1 MASNSDN
8 SAVGMP
14 QLDFSTFPNQI
25 FWLVV
30 FCVVLFAIVKFFI
43 IPRMEDIFANRRKI
57 IDGNIAKAEEIRL
70 RVSEIEKQIE
80 EELQKAKSQCDEIM
94 SNSGN
99 NIKEQMALALEDSK
113 IATTQ
118 LISEAEGRLKELRD
132 GSEAAIEKIS
142 EELASEIISR
152 FPERSRSK

>member
-1 MASNSDN
+1 
-8 SAVGMP
+8 MP

-70 RVSEIEKQIE
+70 RVGEIEKQIE
-80 EELQKAKSQCDEIM
+80 DELKKTKSQCDEIM
-94 SNSGN
+94 NTSGN
-99 NIKEQMALALEDSK
+99 NIKEQMTQALEDSK

-118 LISEAEGRLKELRD
+118 LLNEAEGRLKKLRD
-132 GSEAAIEKIS
+132 GSETAIEKIS
-142 EELASEIISR
+142 QELATEIIKKI
-152 FPERSRSK
+152 SKGK

>member
-1 MASNSDN
+1 MASNTDN

-94 SNSGN
+94 NTSGN

-142 EELASEIISR
+142 EELASEIISKI
-152 FPERSRSK
+152 SKGS

>member
-70 RVSEIEKQIE
+70 RVSEIEKQIQD
-80 EELQKAKSQCDEIM
+80 ELQKAKSQCDEIM
-94 SNSGN
+94 NTSGN

-142 EELASEIISR
+142 EELASEIISKI
-152 FPERSRSK
+152 SRGK

>member
-70 RVSEIEKQIE
+70 RVNEIEKQIE

-94 SNSGN
+94 DTSGN

-113 IATTQ
+113 IATSQ
-118 LISEAEGRLKELRD
+118 LLSEAEGRLKELRD

-142 EELASEIISR
+142 EELASEIISKI
-152 FPERSRSK
+152 SRGK

>member
-1 MASNSDN
+1 MASSSDN

-25 FWLVV
+25 FWLVI

-70 RVSEIEKQIE
+70 RVGEIEKQIE
-80 EELQKAKSQCDEIM
+80 EELRKAKSQCDEIM
-94 SNSGN
+94 NASGN
-99 NIKEQMALALEDSK
+99 NIKEQIAHALEDSK
-113 IATTQ
+113 IATSQ
-118 LISEAEGRLKELRD
+118 LISEAEGRIKKLRD
-132 GSEAAIEKIS
+132 GSETAIEKIS
-142 EELASEIISR
+142 QELATEIIKKVSIG
-152 FPERSRSK
+152 K

>member
-1 MASNSDN
+1 MASTSDN

-30 FCVVLFAIVKFFI
+30 FCVVLFAIVKIFI

-57 IDGNIAKAEEIRL
+57 IDGNIAKAEEIRI

-94 SNSGN
+94 KASGN
-99 NIKEQMALALEDSK
+99 NIKEQMASALEDSK
-113 IATTQ
+113 IATAQ

-132 GSEAAIEKIS
+132 GSEATIEKIS
-142 EELASEIISR
+142 EELASEIISKI
-152 FPERSRSK
+152 SRGK

>member
-30 FCVVLFAIVKFFI
+30 FCVVLFAIVKLFI

-94 SNSGN
+94 NTSGK

-118 LISEAEGRLKELRD
+118 LINEAEGRLKELRD
-132 GSEAAIEKIS
+132 GSDAAIEKIS
-142 EELASEIISR
+142 EELASEIISKIYR
-152 FPERSRSK
+152 GK

>member
-1 MASNSDN
+1 MASNTDN

-30 FCVVLFAIVKFFI
+30 FCVVLFAIVKLFI

-94 SNSGN
+94 SDSGN

-142 EELASEIISR
+142 EELASEIISKI
-152 FPERSRSK
+152 SRGK

>member
-1 MASNSDN
+1 MASTSENN
-8 SAVGMP
+8 AVGMP

-30 FCVVLFAIVKFFI
+30 FCVVLFAIVKLFI

-80 EELQKAKSQCDEIM
+80 EELQKTKSQCDEIM
-94 SNSGN
+94 HTSGN
-99 NIKEQMALALEDSK
+99 NIKEQLATALEDSK
-113 IATTQ
+113 MATAQ
-118 LISEAEGRLKELRD
+118 LIKEAEGRLKELRD

-142 EELASEIISR
+142 EELASEIIDKISR
-152 FPERSRSK
+152 GK

>member
-1 MASNSDN
+1 MASNSDSN
-8 SAVGMP
+8 AVGMP

-80 EELQKAKSQCDEIM
+80 EELQKARAQCDEIM
-94 SNSGN
+94 NTSGN
-99 NIKEQMALALEDSK
+99 NIKEQMSLALEDSK

-118 LISEAEGRLKELRD
+118 LINEAEGRLKELRD

-142 EELASEIISR
+142 EELASEIISKI
-152 FPERSRSK
+152 SRGK

>member
-30 FCVVLFAIVKFFI
+30 FCVVLFAIVKLFI

-94 SNSGN
+94 NTSGN

-113 IATTQ
+113 IATAQ

-142 EELASEIISR
+142 EELASEIISKI
-152 FPERSRSK
+152 SRGK

>member
-1 MASNSDN
+1 MASNSDSN
-8 SAVGMP
+8 AVGMP

-25 FWLVV
+25 FWLIV

-57 IDGNIAKAEEIRL
+57 IDGNIAKAEEIRI

-80 EELQKAKSQCDEIM
+80 DELQKAKSQCDEIM
-94 SNSGN
+94 NISGN
-99 NIKEQMALALEDSK
+99 NIKEQMAAALEESK
-113 IATTQ
+113 MTTTQ
-118 LISEAEGRLKELRD
+118 LIKEAEGRLKELRA

-142 EELASEIISR
+142 EELASEIIKKI
-152 FPERSRSK
+152 SKEK

>member
-8 SAVGMP
+8 NAVGMP

-30 FCVVLFAIVKFFI
+30 FCVVLFAIVKLFI

-80 EELQKAKSQCDEIM
+80 DELQKAKSQCDEIM
-94 SNSGN
+94 NISGN
-99 NIKEQMALALEDSK
+99 NIKEQMAAALEESK
-113 IATTQ
+113 MTTTQ
-118 LISEAEGRLKELRD
+118 LIKEAEGRLKELRA

-142 EELASEIISR
+142 EELASEIIKKI
-152 FPERSRSK
+152 SKEK

>member
-1 MASNSDN
+1 MASNSDT

-94 SNSGN
+94 NTSGN

-142 EELASEIISR
+142 EELASVIISKI
-152 FPERSRSK
+152 SRGK

>member
-1 MASNSDN
+1 MASTSDN

-57 IDGNIAKAEEIRL
+57 IDGNIAKAEEIKL
-70 RVSEIEKQIE
+70 RVIEIEKQIE

-94 SNSGN
+94 NTSGN

-118 LISEAEGRLKELRD
+118 LIDEAEGRLKELRD

-142 EELASEIISR
+142 EELVSEIMSKIS
-152 FPERSRSK
+152 EGK

>member
-1 MASNSDN
+1 MASNTDN

-94 SNSGN
+94 NTSEN

-118 LISEAEGRLKELRD
+118 LINEAEGRLKELRN
-132 GSEAAIEKIS
+132 GSESAIEKIS
-142 EELASEIISR
+142 EELASEIISKI
-152 FPERSRSK
+152 SRGK

>member
-70 RVSEIEKQIE
+70 RVNEREKQIE

-94 SNSGN
+94 NTSGN

-142 EELASEIISR
+142 EELASEIISKI
-152 FPERSRSK
+152 SRGK

>member
-1 MASNSDN
+1 MASNSDSN
-8 SAVGMP
+8 AVGMP

-94 SNSGN
+94 NTSGN
-99 NIKEQMALALEDSK
+99 NIKEQMSLALEDSK

-118 LISEAEGRLKELRD
+118 LINEAEGRLKELRD
-132 GSEAAIEKIS
+132 GSEAAIERIS
-142 EELASEIISR
+142 EELASEIISKI
-152 FPERSRSK
+152 SRGK

>member
-8 SAVGMP
+8 NAVGMP

-30 FCVVLFAIVKFFI
+30 FCVILFAIVKLFI

-57 IDGNIAKAEEIRL
+57 IDGNIAKAEEIRI

-80 EELQKAKSQCDEIM
+80 EEIGKAKAQCDDIM
-94 SNSGN
+94 NTSAGN
-99 NIKEQMALALEDSK
+99 VKEQMAIALEDSK
-113 IATTQ
+113 IATSQ
-118 LISEAEGRLKELRD
+118 LINEAEGRLKKLKD
-132 GSEAAIEKIS
+132 GSEAAIKKIS
-142 EELASEIISR
+142 EELANEIISKI
-152 FPERSRSK
+152 SRGK

>member
-1 MASNSDN
+1 MASTSDN
-8 SAVGMP
+8 NAVGMP

-80 EELQKAKSQCDEIM
+80 DELQKTKSQCDEIM
-94 SNSGN
+94 NTSGN
-99 NIKEQMALALEDSK
+99 NIKEQMAAALEDSK
-113 IATTQ
+113 MATSQ
-118 LISEAEGRLKELRD
+118 LINEAEGRLRELRD

-142 EELASEIISR
+142 EELASEIISKI
-152 FPERSRSK
+152 SKEK

>member
-1 MASNSDN
+1 MASNTDN

-94 SNSGN
+94 NTSGN

-118 LISEAEGRLKELRD
+118 LISEAEGRLKELKD

-142 EELASEIISR
+142 EELASEIISKISGR
-152 FPERSRSK
+152 K

>member
-1 MASNSDN
+1 MASNTDN

-94 SNSGN
+94 NTSGN

-118 LISEAEGRLKELRD
+118 LINEAEGRLKELRD

-142 EELASEIISR
+142 EELASEIITKISR
-152 FPERSRSK
+152 GK

>member
-1 MASNSDN
+1 MASTSNN
-8 SAVGMP
+8 GAVGMP

-70 RVSEIEKQIE
+70 RVGEIERQIE
-80 EELQKAKSQCDEIM
+80 EELRKAKSQCDEIM
-94 SNSGN
+94 NTSGN
-99 NIKEQMALALEDSK
+99 NIKEQMTQALEDSK
-113 IATTQ
+113 IATSQ
-118 LISEAEGRLKELRD
+118 LLNEAKERLKKLRD
-132 GSEAAIEKIS
+132 GSETAIEKIS
-142 EELASEIISR
+142 EELATEIIKKVSR
-152 FPERSRSK
+152 GK

>member
-1 MASNSDN
+1 MASTSKS

-80 EELQKAKSQCDEIM
+80 D
-94 SNSGN
+94 
-99 NIKEQMALALEDSK
+99 
-113 IATTQ
+113 
-118 LISEAEGRLKELRD
+118 
-132 GSEAAIEKIS
+132 
-142 EELASEIISR
+142 
-152 FPERSRSK
+152 

>member
-1 MASNSDN
+1 MASTSDN
-8 SAVGMP
+8 NAVGMP

-30 FCVVLFAIVKFFI
+30 FCVVLFAIVKLFI

-80 EELQKAKSQCDEIM
+80 EELQKTKSQCDEIM
-94 SNSGN
+94 NTSGN
-99 NIKEQMALALEDSK
+99 NIKEQMAAALEDSK
-113 IATTQ
+113 ITTSQ
-118 LISEAEGRLKELRD
+118 LINEAEGRLRELRD

-142 EELASEIISR
+142 EELASEIISKI
-152 FPERSRSK
+152 SKEK

>member
-1 MASNSDN
+1 MASNSDSN
-8 SAVGMP
+8 AVGMP

-25 FWLVV
+25 FWLTV

-94 SNSGN
+94 NTSGN

-142 EELASEIISR
+142 EELASEIISKI
-152 FPERSRSK
+152 SRGK

>member
-1 MASNSDN
+1 MASTSDN

-25 FWLVV
+25 FWLAV

-70 RVSEIEKQIE
+70 RVNEIEKKIE

-94 SNSGN
+94 NTSGL

-113 IATTQ
+113 IATSQ
-118 LISEAEGRLKELRD
+118 LINEAELRLKELRD
-132 GSEAAIEKIS
+132 GSETAIEKIS
-142 EELASEIISR
+142 EELASEIIKKIKS
-152 FPERSRSK
+152 EKQD

>member
-1 MASNSDN
+1 MASTSEN

-25 FWLVV
+25 FWLIV

-57 IDGNIAKAEEIRL
+57 IDGNIAKAEELRI
-70 RVSEIEKQIE
+70 RVSEIEKKIE

-94 SNSGN
+94 NASGL
-99 NIKEQMALALEDSK
+99 NIKEQIASALEDSK
-113 IATTQ
+113 VATSQ
-118 LISEAEGRLKELRD
+118 LINEAESRLKELRD
-132 GSEAAIEKIS
+132 GSESAIEKIS
-142 EELASEIISR
+142 EELASDIIKKITN
-152 FPERSRSK
+152 EKQG

>member
-8 SAVGMP
+8 NAVGMP

-30 FCVVLFAIVKFFI
+30 FCVVLFAIVKLFI

-57 IDGNIAKAEEIRL
+57 IDGNIAKAEEIRI

-94 SNSGN
+94 NTSGN

-142 EELASEIISR
+142 EELASEIISKI
-152 FPERSRSK
+152 SRGK

>member
-8 SAVGMP
+8 NGVGMP

-94 SNSGN
+94 NTSGN

-118 LISEAEGRLKELRD
+118 LINEAEGRLKELRD

-142 EELASEIISR
+142 EGIYTPQIC
-152 FPERSRSK
+152 

>member
-1 MASNSDN
+1 MASNSDSN
-8 SAVGMP
+8 AVGMP

-94 SNSGN
+94 NTSGN

-118 LISEAEGRLKELRD
+118 LINEAEGRLKELRD

-142 EELASEIISR
+142 EELASEIINR
-152 FPERSRSK
+152 ISKGK